1 MASQL
6 KGILFDFDDTLI
18 DWSEV
23 DINWRE
29 LEASHLSNVHE
40 YINKEI
46 QPFDVEIKTL
56 AKRYMERTKDAWA
69 EGRSTLRAP
78 NMPNVLVATCVEFG
92 VPEDKL
98 DLTALLNAYN
108 WKVVPGTTVFPDVP
122 PMLEELIENNIKI
135 GIVTNASQPMSM
147 RDTELVSHNLME
159 YFPDCRLS
167 AADAGYLKPHP
178 RIFEYALNVM
188 GTTPEETIFIG
199 DNPIADVAGAQSA
212 GMRAILRVKMTTQKM
227 ISGLIVPDAA
237 INSMVEL
244 PHILDGWFPEWRKN
258 GN

>member
-1 MASQL
+1 MATQL

-23 DINWRE
+23 DLEWRDIE
-29 LEASHLSNVHE
+29 SSRLSKVHE
-40 YINKEI
+40 YINRDV
-46 QPFDVEIKTL
+46 QPFEVLLSDLIT
-56 AKRYMERTKDAWA
+56 AYMNNTRDAWA

-78 NMPNVLVATCVEFG
+78 NMPKVLMSTLTDLGVAQ
-92 VPEDKL
+92 DKL
-98 DLTALLNAYN
+98 KQDDLLTAYD
-108 WKVVPGTTVFPDVP
+108 WGTVPGTVVFPDVP
-122 PMLEELIENNIKI
+122 PVLEELIANNIKI
-135 GIVTNASQPMSM
+135 GIVTNASQPMAM
-147 RDTELVSHNLME
+147 RDAELVAHKLMD

-188 GTTPEETIFIG
+188 GTSAEETVFIG
-199 DNPIADVAGAQSA
+199 DNPVADIAGAQAA
-212 GMRAILRVKMTTQKM
+212 GMRAILRVKKIAQKM

-237 INSMVEL
+237 LNTFEEL
-244 PHILDGWFPEWRKN
+244 PHILDDWFPDWRTD